1 MKLIKNLLV
10 LSLASVMFIATACED
25 DDAVIP
31 KPESATVSGTITYSG
46 DWPSTGTVYLSVQ
59 NTWYPVD
66 APYATTT
73 ISESDVAANVYAY
86 SFTEVA
92 FGTYAAISVSWLDP
106 EDTNPATNQHIIG
119 VHGGTAAAYF
129 ADADS
134 ITVSE
139 DIYELTSLDFGAD
152 FGLAHP
158 APESATISGTITFTG
173 TYPDTGSVML
183 TLDTAYPPQ
192 GAPAGFKMIAET
204 DLDNSSYV
212 YSFSELAFGDFSA
225 LTVTYWPNGYSIA
238 SMDYTLLG
246 SFPNP
251 LIPPVSSFTLD
262 ENNAEI
268 IIDID
273 ADFGLVQP

>member
-1 MKLIKNLLV
+1 MKFMKSLLI
-10 LSLASVMFIATACED
+10 LSLTSVMLITTACED
-25 DDAVIP
+25 EKDETL
-31 KPESATVSGTITYSG
+31 PENATISGTITYSG

-73 ISESDVAANVYAY
+73 ISESDVAANIYAY

-139 DIYELTSLDFGAD
+139 DIYGLTGLDFGAD
-152 FGLAHP
+152 F
-158 APESATISGTITFTG
+158 
-173 TYPDTGSVML
+173 D
-183 TLDTAYPPQ
+183 
-192 GAPAGFKMIAET
+192 
-204 DLDNSSYV
+204 
-212 YSFSELAFGDFSA
+212 
-225 LTVTYWPNGYSIA
+225 
-238 SMDYTLLG
+238 
-246 SFPNP
+246 
-251 LIPPVSSFTLD
+251 
-262 ENNAEI
+262 
-268 IIDID
+268 
-273 ADFGLVQP
+273 LVQP